1 MEVAEHV
8 VSSGKMS
15 DSATGSLNLNTRAEV
30 GANAC
35 VLPMTD
41 SEKICVRKKTGPV
54 ATSSKNGASDE
65 LLNRLQRQSRKSRG
79 GTGLQIESAE
89 FETIADT

>member
-1 MEVAEHV
+1 
-8 VSSGKMS
+8 MS

-30 GANAC
+30 GTNAC
-35 VLPMTD
+35 VLQMTD
-41 SEKICVRKKTGPV
+41 SEKICVGKKTGPV

-79 GTGLQIESAE
+79 GTGLQIKSEE